1 MLTDKEPPFCDV
13 CLTGIRVGGKLFS
26 IPDSIFS
33 KGGTIVDQCTVVTRL
48 PAAAYAAVVGVHRGH
63 GGAQFQEGVGVLH
76 PGHLLRLHGNSEATP
91 RRFHWCSRAVP
102 AWTWAPATSEIM
114 FPVTQAH
121 V

>member
-33 KGGTIVDQCTVVTRL
+33 KGGTIVDPCTVITRL

-63 GGAQFQEGVGVLH
+63 GGEQFQEGVSWS
-76 PGHLLRLHGNSEATP
+76 PATTHGNREATP